1 MTAISSKRSPLTMP
15 VRAPSIV
22 SAACRPIA
30 KRKPMWTP
38 FSRGCR
44 RRRSLVRTKVSQEM
58 PMRSKTMLGL
68 GVALATTPA
77 LAQTA
82 DPAGSGPILA
92 ALQWIEGTLMG
103 NVATTA
109 AVIAVAVVG
118 LMMLTGRIDWRRGL
132 VVVLGAF
139 IIFGA
144 AAIVEGM

>member
-1 MTAISSKRSPLTMP
+1 
-15 VRAPSIV
+15 
-22 SAACRPIA
+22 
-30 KRKPMWTP
+30 MWTP
-38 FSRGCR
+38 SSRGCR
-44 RRRSLVRTKVSQEM
+44 RQRSPARTEMSQEM
-58 PMRSKTMLGL
+58 SMRNARETILGL
-68 GVALATTPA
+68 AAALATTPA

-144 AAIVEGM
+144 AAIVEGMRSIVAR

>member
-1 MTAISSKRSPLTMP
+1 LMSYARQTILAIAGALGTSP
-15 VRAPSIV
+15 V
-22 SAACRPIA
+22 
-30 KRKPMWTP
+30 
-38 FSRGCR
+38 
-44 RRRSLVRTKVSQEM
+44 
-58 PMRSKTMLGL
+58 
-68 GVALATTPA
+68 

-92 ALQWIEGTLMG
+92 ALQWIEGTLLG

-139 IIFGA
+139 IVFGA
-144 AAIVEGM
+144 AAIVEGMRSIVAR

>member
-1 MTAISSKRSPLTMP
+1 M
-15 VRAPSIV
+15 
-22 SAACRPIA
+22 
-30 KRKPMWTP
+30 
-38 FSRGCR
+38 R
-44 RRRSLVRTKVSQEM
+44 RERM
-58 PMRSKTMLGL
+58 ILGTL
-68 GVALATTPA
+68 FGALAAVLAAAPA
-77 LAQTA
+77 AAQTT

-118 LMMLTGRIDWRRGL
+118 LMMLTGRIDWRRGV

-144 AAIVEGM
+144 AAIVEGMRSIVQR

>member
-1 MTAISSKRSPLTMP
+1 MSYMRET
-15 VRAPSIV
+15 SI
-22 SAACRPIA
+22 
-30 KRKPMWTP
+30 
-38 FSRGCR
+38 
-44 RRRSLVRTKVSQEM
+44 
-58 PMRSKTMLGL
+58 GL
-68 GVALATTPA
+68 AVALAATPA

-82 DPAGSGPILA
+82 DPAGSGPILS

-144 AAIVEGM
+144 AAIVEGMRSVVAR

>member
-1 MTAISSKRSPLTMP
+1 MSM
-15 VRAPSIV
+15 
-22 SAACRPIA
+22 
-30 KRKPMWTP
+30 
-38 FSRGCR
+38 R
-44 RRRSLVRTKVSQEM
+44 REM
-58 PMRSKTMLGL
+58 MLGL
-68 GVALATTPA
+68 AAALATTPA
-77 LAQTA
+77 MAQIG
-82 DPAGSGPILA
+82 DPAGSAPILA

-144 AAIVEGM
+144 AAIVEGMRSIVAR